1 MTDGARKRAWGDDD
15 GAAVIEFVVLVV
27 LVVVP
32 VMYAVIAV
40 MQVQAAAFGVT
51 QAAREAGR
59 AYVQADSP
67 GQAQA
72 WAKAAAGIALADQ
85 GIAKTPDVRIT
96 CDPSCLIP
104 GSTASVRVATRVR
117 LPFLPD
123 SLAEST
129 VGAIPVSADFVIP
142 VDDYRETP

>member
-1 MTDGARKRAWGDDD
+1 MIRRRRRRPPSDE
-15 GAAVIEFVVLVV
+15 GAAVIEFVVLIV
-27 LVVVP
+27 LVVIP
-32 VMYAVIAV
+32 VMYAVIAA

-85 GIAKTPDVRIT
+85 GLPQTPQVQIRCEPT
-96 CDPSCLIP
+96 CLAPS
-104 GSTASVRVATRVR
+104 STTYVRVATRVR
-117 LPFLPD
+117 LPFLPE
-123 SLAEST
+123 SLGEAT

-142 VDDYRETP
+142 VDDYRESP

>member
-1 MTDGARKRAWGDDD
+1 MSRHVKKARARDE
-15 GAAVIEFVVLVV
+15 GAAVIEFVVLIV

-32 VMYAVIAV
+32 VVYAVIAA

-67 GQAQA
+67 GQAKA
-72 WAKAAAGIALADQ
+72 WATAAAGIALADQ
-85 GIAKTPDVRIT
+85 GIKKTPSVRVS
-96 CDPSCLIP
+96 CSPSCLAP
-104 GSTASVRVATRVR
+104 GSTTSVRVETRVR

-123 SLAEST
+123 SLAETT
-129 VGAIPVSADFVIP
+129 VGAIPVSADFVIT
-142 VDDYRETP
+142 VDDFRETP

>member
-1 MTDGARKRAWGDDD
+1 MRRLLIRSRGSDD
-15 GAAVIEFVVLVV
+15 GAAIIEFVVLVV

-32 VMYAVIAV
+32 VMYAVIAA

-59 AYVQADSP
+59 AYVQASSP

-72 WAKAAAGIALADQ
+72 WAQAAAGIALADQ
-85 GIAKTPDVRIT
+85 GIAKTPTVRIN
-96 CDPSCLIP
+96 CQPACLTP
-104 GSTASVRVATRVR
+104 GSTASVRVETRVR

-123 SLAEST
+123 SLAET
-129 VGAIPVSADFVIP
+129 AMGTIPVSADFVIP
-142 VDDYRETP
+142 VDDYREGP